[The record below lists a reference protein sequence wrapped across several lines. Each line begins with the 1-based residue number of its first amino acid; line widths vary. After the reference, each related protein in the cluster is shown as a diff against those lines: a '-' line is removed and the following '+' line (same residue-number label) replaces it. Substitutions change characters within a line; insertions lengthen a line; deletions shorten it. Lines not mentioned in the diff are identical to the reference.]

1 MTGPDSAFDMYC
13 VEVESWLVVGGAGY
27 IGAHVTRHL
36 LGAGYEVQVL
46 DNLSTGLKTRLPR
59 GVMLHD
65 FDVRDTLKLRELV
78 QDLNLQGVVYLAGLK
93 QARESMS
100 MPIEYWDVNVGGILS
115 TVSALRGSS
124 VKYFMFSSSC
134 SIFGDATAVTETSSA
149 NPQSVYATTKYVS
162 EKILNDCLNQLGI
175 SYAVLR
181 YFNVIGNGDFP
192 DSTDRASQS
201 LIPRMASL
209 IQKNL
214 PVEIYGSSM
223 PTPDGTCLR
232 DYIDVRDIAAAHVL
246 VADKLKSSENPPDL
260 LAYNLGSERPISVL
274 SMVRAL
280 SEAIGCETQ
289 IEFKPGNLA
298 DPAAVWSDSS
308 KARAELKWLPKFS
321 VEESL
326 RAHVAHS
333 LQ

>member
-1 MTGPDSAFDMYC
+1 
-13 VEVESWLVVGGAGY
+13 
-27 IGAHVTRHL
+27 
-36 LGAGYEVQVL
+36 
-46 DNLSTGLKTRLPR
+46 
-59 GVMLHD
+59 
-65 FDVRDTLKLRELV
+65 
-78 QDLNLQGVVYLAGLK
+78 
-93 QARESMS
+93 
-100 MPIEYWDVNVGGILS
+100 
-115 TVSALRGSS
+115 
-124 VKYFMFSSSC
+124 
-134 SIFGDATAVTETSSA
+134 
-149 NPQSVYATTKYVS
+149 
-162 EKILNDCLNQLGI
+162 
-175 SYAVLR
+175 
-181 YFNVIGNGDFP
+181 
-192 DSTDRASQS
+192 
-201 LIPRMASL
+201 MASL